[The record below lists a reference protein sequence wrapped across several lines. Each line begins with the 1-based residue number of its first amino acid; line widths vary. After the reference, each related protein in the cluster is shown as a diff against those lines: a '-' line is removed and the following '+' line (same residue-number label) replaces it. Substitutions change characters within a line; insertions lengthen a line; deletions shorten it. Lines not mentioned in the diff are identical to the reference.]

1 MSTPRTGKGRRAG
14 RVTGPHPLYHRIY
27 VHLKHALGEGALPD
41 GKALPSEPA
50 LAATYGVS
58 RVTVRR
64 TLDMLEAE
72 GLVRRVRGV
81 GTFPTPRPT
90 DGARNISGLVEN
102 LITFERSTTAELL
115 DWTVAPPSPAAA
127 RALGPDPALRVQR
140 LRRYQGEP
148 ISLSTLHVPL
158 DLAGLID
165 RDTLGSDPIVVA
177 LERAGVVAERT
188 EQALTA
194 LLADDRSARFLGVAP
209 ASPLIAMRRAM
220 LDAAN
225 RPILHQES
233 LYAPERFEYRM
244 TLTRVAFGTT
254 ARWTPVG

>member
-1 MSTPRTGKGRRAG
+1 MAATRPETRKRAG

-27 VHLKHALGEGALPD
+27 VHLKHALSEGALPPER
-41 GKALPSEPA
+41 ALPSEPA

-64 TLDMLEAE
+64 TLDVLEAE

-81 GTFPTPRPT
+81 GTFPTPRPIG
-90 DGARNISGLVEN
+90 GARNISGLVEN
-102 LITFERSTTAELL
+102 LITFERSTIAELL
-115 DWTVAPPSPAAA
+115 DWSVAPPSPAAE
-127 RALGPDPALRVQR
+127 RALGPAPALRVQR
-140 LRRYQGEP
+140 LRRYEGEP

-158 DLAGLID
+158 DLAALID
-165 RDTLGSDPIVVA
+165 RDTIGSDPVVVA
-177 LERAGVVAERT
+177 LERSGVVAERT

-194 LLADDRSARFLGVAP
+194 ILADAWSAPLLGVAP

-220 LDAAN
+220 LDGAN